1 MTKTLVHKR
10 VEQARAGTNPYVVCR
25 VKSGWVVLGDYQFLR
40 GYSLLLP
47 DPVVGDLN
55 ALSADA
61 RSQFLL
67 DMVAV
72 GDALLHVTGA
82 YRINYCILGNLDPA
96 LHAHLHPRYMSEP
109 EEKRKGPIWRYGS
122 AFERTNP
129 FDEERDRPLMG
140 AMKAYLE
147 SKGVSV
153 QPGLAADAED
163 GAAEG

>member
-1 MTKTLVHKR
+1 MKKTLVHKR
-10 VEQARAGTNPYVVCR
+10 VEEARGGVNPHVICR
-25 VKSGWVVLGDYQFLR
+25 VESGWVVLGDYQFLR

-47 DPVVGDLN
+47 DPVVPGLN

-72 GDALLHVTGA
+72 GDALLHVTDA

-109 EEKRKGPIWRYGS
+109 ENRRKGPIWLYGPD
-122 AFERTNP
+122 FERTNP
-129 FDEERDRPLMG
+129 FEERRDRPLMDQIR
-140 AMKAYLE
+140 AYLE
-147 SKGVSV
+147 RKGVC
-153 QPGLAADAED
+153 A
-163 GAAEG
+163 